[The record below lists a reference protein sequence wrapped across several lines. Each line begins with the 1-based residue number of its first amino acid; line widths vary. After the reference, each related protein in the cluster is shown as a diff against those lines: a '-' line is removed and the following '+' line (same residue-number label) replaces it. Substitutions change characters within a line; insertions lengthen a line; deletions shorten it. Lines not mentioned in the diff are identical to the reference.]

1 VIAHLS
7 RLTFLLSFAVVVAGC
22 DAPSPLDKLKS
33 DESDE
38 SSRSAP
44 GLDIEGESVDGLIV
58 GHRLM
63 AAGEHEL
70 ALKSYTRS
78 AADQG
83 LTPDVLSAIGS
94 VNLKLGRLHQAEEML
109 RTAIER
115 DPKFV
120 PAWNN
125 LGVVLMELGKVS
137 EASRV
142 FRTAFAIDNGNSE
155 QIRLNL
161 KLALAKA
168 EDLQYDNPNNE
179 NFGLVRRG
187 NGSYLLLASQ

>member
-1 VIAHLS
+1 
-7 RLTFLLSFAVVVAGC
+7 
-22 DAPSPLDKLKS
+22 
-33 DESDE
+33 
-38 SSRSAP
+38 
-44 GLDIEGESVDGLIV
+44 
-58 GHRLM
+58 M